1 MNHQNMHRLL
11 NNCSS
16 IQNSNYAKEIS
27 FKSEHPPFK
36 KSSKCES
43 MMSIDMNSGEPK
55 LQPYILSDKSQ

>member
-1 MNHQNMHRLL
+1 MNHQNMHHLL

-27 FKSEHPPFK
+27 FKSIK
-36 KSSKCES
+36 NSSKRES

-55 LQPYILSDKSQ
+55 LQPYMSDKSE